1 MFASRCMSVK
11 TVPVQHAEVD
21 YAELCAALQAKV
33 MITISLLAFTHCS
46 MVFSKI
52 WIVYCSL
59 TGDSITVVAGLYV
72 AYLTTNDCTAFVY
85 LIRANDTPCR

>member
-33 MITISLLAFTHCS
+33 IITTILFIADQS
-46 MVFSKI
+46 
-52 WIVYCSL
+52 
-59 TGDSITVVAGLYV
+59 LYV
-72 AYLTTNDCTAFVY
+72 EN
-85 LIRANDTPCR
+85 INCRGAVLNVF